1 MNTLATQKVE
11 WLNTTA
17 KYAFTKQDN
26 QFLLSKNILQNTEYQ
41 IVTSNTKV
49 QNYEKL
55 NYQISVVKDQFPTI
69 SVGNAPDSLKI
80 DKNYVLGQVSDDYGL
95 SKLQV
100 VYYPKDKPN
109 MAKRGTI
116 AVKRD
121 VYDQFVFA
129 FPSNL
134 PVVEGVSYEYYFEI
148 FDNDALHNFKSTKS
162 SVFSNR
168 IATETEKEDQVLQQ
182 QNDNI
187 NSLEKSL
194 KTQDKQLNEMDK
206 LQKMGKEKDNLD
218 FKEQQKVNDFLDKQ
232 KSKTK

>member
-1 MNTLATQKVE
+1 VIKGTGNAVLPEGTRVTWRMNTLATQKVE
-11 WLNTTA
+11 WLDAAA
-17 KYAFTKQDN
+17 KYSFAKQDN
-26 QFLLSKNILQNTEYQ
+26 QFLLTKNIIQNTDYQ
-41 IVTSNTKV
+41 IVTSNSKV

-80 DKNYVLGQVSDDYGL
+80 EKNYVLGQVSDDYGL

-109 MAKRGTI
+109 LVKRGII

-134 PVVEGVSYEYYFEI
+134 PVEQGVSYEYYFEI

-162 SVFSNR
+162 PVFSNR
-168 IATETEKEDQVLQQ
+168 IATESEKEDQMLQQ

-194 KTQDKQLNEMDK
+194 KTQDKQLNEMEK
-206 LQKMGKEKDNLD
+206 LQKW
-218 FKEQQKVNDFLDKQ
+218 VRR
-232 KSKTK
+232 KTT